1 MKLSSNAR
9 NRLPDSDFGLSG
21 RKYPMP
27 DRRHAALALALAK
40 LHHVPPAELA
50 GIRRKAHR
58 LFPGLNIAGLKPR
71 TGN

>member
-1 MKLSSNAR
+1 MSLTADAR
-9 NRLPDSDFGLSG
+9 RRLPAADFGLPG

-40 LHHVPPAELA
+40 LHRVPLAELA

-58 LFPGLNIAGLKPR
+58 LFPDMHIAGLKSS
-71 TGN
+71 